1 MLVDGQ
7 STWHFAKQD
16 ILMRLRIA
24 FVACGLTLL
33 AFNLCG
39 SIVAKQTDDDKAQI
53 KALIDKGD
61 FKAAE
66 KRLQAEIS
74 DPSAPITSEPA
85 IQLEVLRRTRSDY
98 ALTEK
103 DLLAEIRKEI
113 PDATQADVDRWRK
126 AGDFQFRVIDGETRY
141 FRRTAGNLFR
151 VDEEAKKRQKEAKKD
166 AKKDA
171 AKKFNTTDFIKKLVK
186 LSESSESPEV
196 FPVKHVVYYTL
207 TLHPDN
213 PRVKPGA
220 VVRAWLP
227 FPQEYRQQKDV
238 KLVRSDPPATK
249 ISSPSSP
256 QRTVFFEQTIT
267 DASKPPRFDIVVEYH
282 TSAYCPKLDP
292 AKVQPYDMKSATYRQ
307 YTAERPPHILF
318 TPEVKELAREIVG
331 KETNPLEKAR
341 SIFRWI
347 SKNVTWVAEQEYSI
361 IPSLS
366 VKGLTARRGDCGV
379 QGTSFITLCRAAGV
393 PARWQSGWQLKP
405 GELNMHDWAEIYIEP
420 WGWLPADASWG
431 MMKSDDPAVRDFFCG
446 HIDPYRLIVNL
457 DYSRTLD
464 PPKQSFRSE
473 PIDFQR
479 GEVEIDGHNLYFDEW
494 DYKFDVKTTPSMGK

>member
-1 MLVDGQ
+1 M
-7 STWHFAKQD
+7 S
-16 ILMRLRIA
+16 LRIA
-24 FVACGLTLL
+24 FVLCAVAGSCLY
-33 AFNLCG
+33 LCG
-39 SIVAKQTDDDKAQI
+39 SIVAKQSSDERAQI
-53 KALIDKGD
+53 KALIEKGD
-61 FKAAE
+61 FEAAE
-66 KRLQAEIS
+66 KLLRAEIA
-74 DPSAPITSEPA
+74 DASAPVTSEPA
-85 IQLEVLRRTRSDY
+85 IQLEVLRRTRYDY
-98 ALTEK
+98 ALT
-103 DLLAEIRKEI
+103 DNDILAEIKKEI

-126 AGDFQFRVIDGETRY
+126 AGDLQFRTIDGQTRY

-151 VDEEAKKRQKEAKKD
+151 VNEEAKKRQKQAKKD
-166 AKKDA
+166 AT
-171 AKKFNTTDFIKKLVK
+171 KKFNTTSFVKKLVQ

-196 FPVKHVVYYTL
+196 FPVKHVIYYTL

-213 PRVKPGA
+213 PRLKPGA

-238 KLVRSDPPATK
+238 RLVRSDPPVTK
-249 ISSPSSP
+249 ISSPASP
-256 QRTVFFEQTIT
+256 QRTVFFEQTVT
-267 DASKPPRFDIVVEYH
+267 DASKPPRFDIEVEYQ

-292 AKVQPYDMKSATYRQ
+292 AKVLPYDMKSATYRE

-318 TPEVKELAREIVG
+318 TPEVKQLAQEIVG
-331 KETNPLEKAR
+331 QETKPLEKAR
-341 SIFRWI
+341 RIFRWI
-347 SKNVTWVAEQEYSI
+347 SKNVTWIAEQEYSI

-431 MMKSDDPAVRDFFCG
+431 MMKSDDPAVRDFYCG

-479 GEVEIDGHNLYFDEW
+479 GEVEIDGHNLYFDQW
-494 DYKFDVKTTPSMGK
+494 DYKFDVKTTPLAGK